1 MMKWGAVA
9 LMVIFVSVSIDATAR
24 VQELTNKV
32 DATEAQGTP
41 EGGSED
47 HPEQTSVWGPTG
59 SSETETATGRENG
72 GATTVSTDASNT
84 AESGS
89 PLREESG
96 MSSDVPIE
104 AAEVRFLLRPAPR
117 RCTGVLAW
125 RRRALPSFSVLLT
138 PGLDLQGRSCVHSAA
153 ALPPLRFPRASNS
166 RRRPPLLAAAHSS
179 LPVCPRG
186 LSKITLLPW

>member
-24 VQELTNKV
+24 VQEPTNKV

-59 SSETETATGRENG
+59 SSEIETATGRENG

-117 RCTGVLAW
+117 RCTGVLA
-125 RRRALPSFSVLLT
+125 
-138 PGLDLQGRSCVHSAA
+138 
-153 ALPPLRFPRASNS
+153 
-166 RRRPPLLAAAHSS
+166 
-179 LPVCPRG
+179 
-186 LSKITLLPW
+186 